1 MYSNAGPWQ
10 GMDPASDALQY
21 RRADFRIT
29 PAVVQMVIIPIFGNP
44 AKTGYAASPPTTPAM
59 DHPESSHPRGLAS
72 TAYGEPTSSCHRLTV
87 ATTFPSECSPC
98 SLIPRVFSTEKR
110 NHGSYTIHIVAFR

>member
-44 AKTGYAASPPTTPAM
+44 AKTGYAASPPTMPAM
-59 DHPESSHPRGLAS
+59 DGTTLKGLTLGGLLALH
-72 TAYGEPTSSCHRLTV
+72 TGNQLAA
-87 ATTFPSECSPC
+87 ATD
-98 SLIPRVFSTEKR
+98 LQ
-110 NHGSYTIHIVAFR
+110 